1 MITAD
6 KLALL
11 INMPAAM
18 LEQTLPKKDRPT
30 LTKSQ
35 FLGLTNGYE
44 FCYSVTDDLGAQAKV
59 FLKYDPTVGRVFG
72 TLG

>member
-6 KLALL
+6 RLTLL
-11 INMPAAM
+11 INMPAVM
-18 LEQTLPKKDRPT
+18 VEQTLPVKDRPQ
-30 LTKSQ
+30 LLSAR

-44 FCYSVTDDLGAQAKV
+44 FCYSVTLTDGVVSKV
-59 FLKYDPTVGRVFG
+59 FLKYDPTVGQVFG